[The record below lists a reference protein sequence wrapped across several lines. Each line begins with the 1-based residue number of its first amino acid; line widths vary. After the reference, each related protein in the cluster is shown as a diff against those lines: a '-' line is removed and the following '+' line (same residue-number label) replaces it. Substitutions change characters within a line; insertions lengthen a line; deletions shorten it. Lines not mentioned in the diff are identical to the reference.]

1 MSIKKASLSEANI
14 VKNISATTIS
24 EIYPHYYPKG
34 AVKFF
39 LDHHSESSIAED
51 IKRQQVFLCVDP
63 AKNIVGTVTI
73 KANEI
78 CRLFVL
84 PDFQGN
90 GYGREMLEFAE
101 KTISNEFSEI
111 VLAASLP
118 AKSIYQKRGYKETKF
133 NVIET
138 EYNDFLCYDVMTK
151 QIGEQT
157 NTQECRK

>member
-1 MSIKKASLSEANI
+1 MSIKKANLSEANI
-14 VKNISATTIS
+14 VKNISETTIS

-111 VLAASLP
+111 LLAASLP
-118 AKSIYQKRGYKETKF
+118 AKSIYQKMGYKETKF

-138 EYNDFLCYDVMTK
+138 EYNDFLCYDAMAK

-157 NTQECRK
+157 NPQECRK

>member
-118 AKSIYQKRGYKETKF
+118 AKSIYQKRGYKETEF

-138 EYNDFLCYDVMTK
+138 EYNDFLCYDVMAK